1 VPTIAESGFK
11 GYEATLWYGIIAPK
25 GLPPAILQRMNLEVN
40 KVLALKE
47 TPAKLEVDGA
57 LPGGGSPA
65 DFQATIAREIPKWA
79 RVVRK
84 IGIQPE

>member
-1 VPTIAESGFK
+1 
-11 GYEATLWYGIIAPK
+11 
-25 GLPPAILQRMNLEVN
+25 MNVEVN

-57 LPGGGSPA
+57 VPGGGSSA
-65 DFQATIAREIPKWA
+65 DFQAVIAREIPKWGK
-79 RVVRK
+79 VVRK